1 MTFNTETR
9 HRIGWRKNNR
19 SRLASS
25 SMETCAGVRA
35 VFRDTAS
42 IFLVLSPFVSL
53 SLWSWL
59 ANTDHYLC
67 FKDLLLTLKILW
79 ISMMSIDA
87 HQTQRKMQ

>member
-25 SMETCAGVRA
+25 SLETCAGVHA

-42 IFLVLSPFVSL
+42 IFLVLSPFISL
-53 SLWSWL
+53 SL
-59 ANTDHYLC
+59 
-67 FKDLLLTLKILW
+67 
-79 ISMMSIDA
+79 
-87 HQTQRKMQ
+87 

>member
-25 SMETCAGVRA
+25 SMETCAGVHA
-35 VFRDTAS
+35 AFRDTAS

-53 SLWSWL
+53 SL
-59 ANTDHYLC
+59 
-67 FKDLLLTLKILW
+67 
-79 ISMMSIDA
+79 
-87 HQTQRKMQ
+87 